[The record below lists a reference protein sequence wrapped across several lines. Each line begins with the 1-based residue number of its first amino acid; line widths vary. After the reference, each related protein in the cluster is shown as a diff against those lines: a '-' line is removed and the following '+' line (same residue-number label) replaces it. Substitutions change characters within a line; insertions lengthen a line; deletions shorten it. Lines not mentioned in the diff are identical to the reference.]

1 MLDSIARPAMAIL
14 GFFDLEES
22 HDTFISEIENIKMK
36 YLRYCDIRKCFIKYR
51 ILKMIKTNKIFEGL
65 NKCLIKD
72 YFFL

>member
-36 YLRYCDIRKCFIKYR
+36 YLRLCAIRKCFTKYR

-72 YFFL
+72 YVFL